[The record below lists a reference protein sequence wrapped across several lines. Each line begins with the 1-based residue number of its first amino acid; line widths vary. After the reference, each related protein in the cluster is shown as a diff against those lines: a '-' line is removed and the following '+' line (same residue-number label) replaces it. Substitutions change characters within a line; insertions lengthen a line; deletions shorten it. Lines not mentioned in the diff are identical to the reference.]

1 MKIIDTYQSKTMNNL
16 SKRPNKGRDIKNI
29 VMHYVGSGSA
39 KKGNAKANCQ
49 YFNGGNRNASADFF
63 IDNSGIYRYNPNVKT
78 WYSWHCGDGHGKYGI
93 SNVNSIGV
101 EVCINGDKP
110 YTKREKRYARQLVKH
125 FMKKFDIPASGV
137 VRHYDASRKAC
148 PYYYTPSGK
157 GGNKA
162 WKKLH
167 KYLTK

>member
-1 MKIIDTYQSKTMNNL
+1 MKIIDTYKSKSMNNL
-16 SKRPNKGRDIKNI
+16 SKRPNGGKGIKYI
-29 VMHYVGSGSA
+29 VMHYVGAGSA

-49 YFNGGNRNASADFF
+49 YFNSANRNASADFF
-63 IDNSGIYRYNPNVKT
+63 IDNSGIYRYNPNCKK

-93 SNVNSIGV
+93 SNTNSIGI

-110 YTKREKRYARQLVKH
+110 YTKREKRYAKQLVQYL
-125 FMKKFDIPASGV
+125 MKKYSIDKKHV

-157 GGNKA
+157 GKNKA
-162 WKKLH
+162 WEKLRA
-167 KYLTK
+167 YLTE